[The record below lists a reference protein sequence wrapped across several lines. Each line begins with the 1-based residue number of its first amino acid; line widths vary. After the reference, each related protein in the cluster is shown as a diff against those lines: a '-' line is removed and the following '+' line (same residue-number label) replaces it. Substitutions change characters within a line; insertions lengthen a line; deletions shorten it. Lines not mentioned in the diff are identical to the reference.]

1 MDDSQMYNRG
11 IPYSIRQ
18 RRNLDLNIVAPQKK
32 SFAQNA
38 IDKIKGWFK

>member
-1 MDDSQMYNRG
+1 MYNRG

-18 RRNLDLNIVAPQKK
+18 RRNLDLNIVPQKK

>member
-1 MDDSQMYNRG
+1 MLYSRG
-11 IPYSIRQ
+11 YPYSVSVRSKPVS
-18 RRNLDLNIVAPQKK
+18 NEKK